1 MQTLQYTR
9 SLKRIVK
16 ELKVNEL
23 IGYLE
28 PILTPNSNIPLD
40 QSKKDHFAE
49 LLFASRSGFDRL
61 MADPPTQ
68 RVLTSLEVGSIYD
81 SARLAQLVTLLN
93 AVGNSQH
100 IAANSQV
107 TIGLNAFCAMLTSLK
122 NLEHS
127 VTSLLE
133 KEKLASA
140 GALSEAL
147 DLQVVD
153 YDGTGIAASRLQR
166 IVSVLIQ
173 LHAAFAQIMDVKDDR
188 LTFVVFDSGT
198 DVGLYLKCAPVVI
211 GQINTLI
218 SQWLDKVRF
227 WKYGPFEKR
236 MEVMTKGLTVMES
249 VQAAVDK
256 KVINEETGEILKARV
271 LKDVDDLVGL
281 GVGLEVVDEKEWVA
295 ERKLLI
301 ERRDTRLLGSG
312 ESPPGDGTPKGD
324 VVDAENGHEDAV

>member
-1 MQTLQYTR
+1 
-9 SLKRIVK
+9 V
-16 ELKVNEL
+16 
-23 IGYLE
+23 
-28 PILTPNSNIPLD
+28 
-40 QSKKDHFAE
+40 
-49 LLFASRSGFDRL
+49 
-61 MADPPTQ
+61 
-68 RVLTSLEVGSIYD
+68 
-81 SARLAQLVTLLN
+81 
-93 AVGNSQH
+93 
-100 IAANSQV
+100 
-107 TIGLNAFCAMLTSLK
+107 
-122 NLEHS
+122 
-127 VTSLLE
+127 
-133 KEKLASA
+133 

-173 LHAAFAQIMDVKDDR
+173 LHTAFAQIMGVKDDR

-198 DVGLYLKCAPVVI
+198 DVGVYLKCAPVVI
-211 GQINTLI
+211 GQIYTLI

-281 GVGLEVVDEKEWVA
+281 GVGLEVVDEEEWLA

-312 ESPPGDGTPKGD
+312 ESPLPDDGTPKGD
-324 VVDAENGHEDAV
+324 VLDAESGNEDAV